1 MKGANMRNALIAVS
15 LLLFAGL
22 AVTAGHT
29 ANMKEVFTKT
39 GTYTVTDGENLYLQ
53 NCEGCHMAGG
63 KGAKGA
69 GMYPALAGNSKA
81 TPEYVSY
88 IVLFG
93 LRGMPSM
100 EPYFSDE
107 QVAAVS
113 NYVATHFGNKS
124 RTELKAVDIKELR
137 PAAPVEYLDW

>member
-1 MKGANMRNALIAVS
+1 MRNALIVVS

-22 AVTAGHT
+22 TVTVGHT
-29 ANMKEVFTKT
+29 ASMQEVFTKT
-39 GTYTVTDGENLYLQ
+39 GAYTVTDGESLYAQ

-69 GMYPALAGNSKA
+69 GMYPPLADNSKA

-88 IVLFG
+88 IIFYG

-100 EPYFSDE
+100 EPYFNDE
-107 QVAAVS
+107 QVASVS

-124 RTELKAVDIKELR
+124 KNELKAADVKELR